1 MEFAL
6 PVLYCS
12 SSQFTVAWSATLAT
26 NTSGSQLKLN
36 LSVVGTI
43 LLIFGTESSI
53 LALISHTLQ
62 WSSPIGLLFIDFF
75 VYK

>member
-6 PVLYCS
+6 PVLYYS
-12 SSQFTVAWSATLAT
+12 TRLFSQFTVAWSATLAT

-43 LLIFGTESSI
+43 LLIFGTESSG
-53 LALISHTLQ
+53 SFRYG
-62 WSSPIGLLFIDFF
+62 IGNFGKI
-75 VYK
+75 